1 MSVLCMFLLLGLT
14 NICSGDQNMLIVQ
27 ETQVA
32 TLGCGGGAYTSCS
45 GTSWTFSTS
54 SSIPFRDLNLRPRTW
69 TGTPKVLVQLNLTDA
84 CELQIQRVSSQ
95 DAGVYTCT
103 RPAVHGSVCTVHPYG
118 GDCGYSVKW
127 RVKDPK
133 LLFFYTEECSATIKY
148 SSGSPDETLCEVN
161 DLNHDSIYSF
171 KPPGVPSPGTG
182 HTMRGLLVQVTT
194 RGDSWYKSRNEGLLL
209 RDEGTPGKG
218 HNTRGLLVQV
228 TTRGDSWYKSR
239 HERTPGTS
247 HDTRGL
253 LVQVTTREDSWYKSR
268 HEGTPGASHD
278 TMDSW
283 YKSRDEGT
291 PGTSHVTRG
300 LLVQVTGRGDSW
312 YKSRD
317 EGTPVISHDT
327 MDSWYKSRDEGTPGD
342 SWYKSRDEGTPGIS
356 HVTRGLLVQVTG
368 RGDSCYKS
376 RDEGTP
382 GASHD
387 TRGLLVQVTGR
398 GDSCYKSRDEGT
410 PGASHDTR
418 GLLVQVYRYRDEP
431 EWNQTLDENITGPWN
446 ETVEEPHESWAVPV
460 PLTELMFGLRLVEL
474 AVLFLILVLLL
485 RLYTV
490 GFLCRPSDRQQEAEE
505 TQEAMEET
513 LFPYYNRIHYTA
525 YTQNLP
531 HPQPTIPK
539 TDHTHKPTANRS
551 HPQMTAP
558 TTDRSYNRLH
568 PQLSTFTIAY
578 KHNRPHPQPIAST
591 SDHQTTDN

>member
-1 MSVLCMFLLLGLT
+1 M
-14 NICSGDQNMLIVQ
+14 
-27 ETQVA
+27 
-32 TLGCGGGAYTSCS
+32 
-45 GTSWTFSTS
+45 
-54 SSIPFRDLNLRPRTW
+54 DLNQMLSEIEGGNDEEIERLLQRYNSENNRTFTFDQKEESLRIYC
-69 TGTPKVLVQLNLTDA
+69 KSQEYLAANLY
-84 CELQIQRVSSQ
+84 QS
-95 DAGVYTCT
+95 
-103 RPAVHGSVCTVHPYG
+103 
-118 GDCGYSVKW
+118 
-127 RVKDPK
+127 
-133 LLFFYTEECSATIKY
+133 
-148 SSGSPDETLCEVN
+148 
-161 DLNHDSIYSF
+161 
-171 KPPGVPSPGTG
+171 PSPGTG
-182 HTMRGLLVQVTT
+182 HTMRGLLVQVND
-194 RGDSWYKSRNEGLLL
+194 RRDSWYKSRNEGTLGTSHVTT
-209 RDEGTPGKG
+209 RGTPGSS
-218 HNTRGLLVQV
+218 HDTRGLLVQV
-228 TTRGDSWYKSR
+228 TTREDSWYKSR
-239 HERTPGTS
+239 
-247 HDTRGL
+247 TREDSW
-253 LVQVTTREDSWYKSR
+253 VQVTTREDSWYKSR

-283 YKSRDEGT
+283 YKSRDEGILV
-291 PGTSHVTRG
+291 PSHVTRG
-300 LLVQVTGRGDSW
+300 LLVQVHGTRDSW
-312 YKSRD
+312 YKSR
-317 EGTPVISHDT
+317 
-327 MDSWYKSRDEGTPGD
+327 D

-356 HVTRGLLVQVTG
+356 HVDEGLLVQVTGRGDSCYKSRDEGTPGASHDTRDFLGTAWYRSHVNEGTPGTSHGRGDSWYKSRDEGTPGTSHG

-410 PGASHDTR
+410 PG
-418 GLLVQVYRYRDEP
+418 YRDEP

-525 YTQNLP
+525 YTKTYHTRNRPYQKQTTPTNR
-531 HPQPTIPK
+531 PQPITS
-539 TDHTHKPTANRS
+539 TNDRT
-551 HPQMTAP
+551 

-578 KHNRPHPQPIAST
+578 KHNRPHP
-591 SDHQTTDN
+591 TDRIHK